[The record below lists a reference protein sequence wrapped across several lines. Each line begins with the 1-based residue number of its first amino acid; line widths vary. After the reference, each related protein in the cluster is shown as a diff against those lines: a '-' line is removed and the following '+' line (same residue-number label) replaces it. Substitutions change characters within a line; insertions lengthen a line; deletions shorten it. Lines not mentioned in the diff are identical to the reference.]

1 VRRALILVAVLGVLA
16 LHLLNQVRSE
26 QYRER
31 LAHGTFSLMADNL
44 QPMNQTER
52 QRALLVWERLL
63 GIPLALKTF
72 NQTDLDLTQRTR
84 VLRGQRWWSRPAR
97 MRRRF
102 TGWSA
107 KRNNWYSRGSQQISE
122 QLARAT
128 IYLLADEL
136 VRVPVAEQPQ
146 RLAQLKQDK
155 GFGFDL
161 RLVTVD
167 EADMDEDQSRRVS
180 EGDTVMAL
188 GKEGDS
194 IRVFAGM
201 VGTPWVLE
209 IGPLYQMNPYP
220 PEWLVLIAALG
231 LTLIGLIVY
240 LLVRQLERR
249 LRGLEAA
256 ATRIARG
263 SLETRVPARGA
274 DSVGRLASA
283 FNGMAEH
290 LQQLLAIQ
298 RELVRAVSHEL
309 RTPVARLR
317 FGLEMIGS
325 ATTPQALEKYC
336 EGMDHDIEDLDRL
349 VDEMLTYARLEQG
362 SPALNFQ
369 RIDLDALVNQ
379 VIEELA
385 PLRADVTVQRGLCLS
400 AADCDDAWVEAEP
413 RYLHR
418 ALQNLVS
425 NAMRHAQSRVTI
437 SYQVGQQRC
446 RVDVEDDGPGVPEIA
461 WEKIFTPFLRL
472 DDSRTRASGGHGLG
486 LSIVRRI
493 IHWHDGRALIGK
505 SQSLGGL
512 FQFELAAQSG
522 EALRAWLSGQSP
534 LRALHIQALEFSGL
548 ETDQAQQLPVL
559 DSELRIQL
567 GAIAPLGGQV
577 CQ

>member
-1 VRRALILVAVLGVLA
+1 MNSIFLRIYGGMCAALILVAVLGVLA

-44 QPMNQTER
+44 QPMDENER
-52 QRALLVWERLL
+52 HRALLLWERLL
-63 GIPLALKTF
+63 GIPLTLQTF
-72 NQTDLDLTQRTR
+72 AQTDLDLSQRTR
-84 VLRGQRWWSRPAR
+84 VQHGQALVEQ
-97 MRRRF
+97 
-102 TGWSA
+102 TGPHAA
-107 KRNNWYSRGSQQISE
+107 KVYRLVSDKEQLVLTGEVQQISE

-136 VRVPVAEQPQ
+136 VRYPVAEQPK
-146 RLAQLKQDK
+146 RLEALKQDK

-161 RLVTVD
+161 QLITVD
-167 EADMDEDQSRRVS
+167 QADMDEDQSRRVS

-188 GKEGDS
+188 GKGGDS

-231 LTLIGLIVY
+231 LSLIGLIVY

-249 LRGLEAA
+249 LRGLESA
-256 ATRIARG
+256 ATRIAKG

-274 DSVGRLASA
+274 DSVGRLAAA

-317 FGLEMIGS
+317 FGLEMIS
-325 ATTPQALEKYC
+325 TASTPQAREKYL
-336 EGMDHDIEDLDRL
+336 EGMDHDIQDLDGL

-369 RIDLDALVNQ
+369 RVDLDALVNQ
-379 VIEELA
+379 VISELA
-385 PLRADVTVQRGLCLS
+385 PLRANVTVQRGQCLS

-425 NAMRHAQSRVTI
+425 NAMRHARSQVSI

-446 RVDVEDDGPGVPEIA
+446 RVDVEDDGPGVPESA

-493 IHWHDGRALIGK
+493 VHWHGGRALIGK
-505 SQSLGGL
+505 SKSLGGAC
-512 FQFELAAQSG
+512 FS
-522 EALRAWLSGQSP
+522 LSWPRNQEKP
-534 LRALHIQALEFSGL
+534 
-548 ETDQAQQLPVL
+548 
-559 DSELRIQL
+559 
-567 GAIAPLGGQV
+567 
-577 CQ
+577 

>member
-1 VRRALILVAVLGVLA
+1 MNSIFLRIYGGMCAAQILVALLGVLA
-16 LHLLNQVRSE
+16 LHLLNEVRSG

-31 LAHGTFSLMADNL
+31 LAHGTFALMGDNL
-44 QPMNQTER
+44 QPMSAIER
-52 QRALLVWERLL
+52 QRALAVWERLL
-63 GIPLALKTF
+63 GIPLELRTL
-72 NQTDLDLTQRTR
+72 TDAQLDLSQRNRLQRGQVLVEQTGPHAAR
-84 VLRGQRWWSRPAR
+84 VLRLVSEQEQLVL
-97 MRRRF
+97 
-102 TGWSA
+102 TGEV
-107 KRNNWYSRGSQQISE
+107 QQISE

-136 VRVPVAEQPQ
+136 VRFPVAEQPQ
-146 RLAQLKQDK
+146 KLADIKQAK
-155 GFGFDL
+155 GFGFDMHL
-161 RLVTVD
+161 MTLD
-167 EADMDEDQSRRVS
+167 QADMDDDQRRRVS

-188 GKEGDS
+188 GKGGDS

-249 LRGLEAA
+249 LRCLEAA
-256 ATRIARG
+256 ATRIAKG

-274 DSVGRLASA
+274 DSVGRLALA

-317 FGLEMIGS
+317 FGLEMIGT
-325 ATTPQALEKYC
+325 ATTPQALEKYR
-336 EGMDHDIEDLDRL
+336 EGMDHDIEDLDKL

-362 SPALNFQ
+362 SPALIVQ
-369 RIDLDALVNQ
+369 RIDLDSLVTQ
-379 VIEELA
+379 VIAELA
-385 PLRADVTVQRGLCLS
+385 PLRAEVTVQRGLCLS
-400 AADCDDAWVEAEP
+400 SADNDGAWVEAEP

-418 ALQNLVS
+418 ALQNLVG
-425 NAMRHAQSRVTI
+425 NAMRHAHSQVTV
-437 SYQVGQQRC
+437 SYQVGQLRC
-446 RVDVEDDGPGVPEIA
+446 RIDVEDDGPGVPEVA
-461 WEKIFTPFLRL
+461 WERIFTPFLRL

-493 IHWHDGRALIGK
+493 IHWHDGRAIIGK
-505 SQSLGGL
+505 SKSLGGAC
-512 FQFELAAQSG
+512 FS
-522 EALRAWLSGQSP
+522 LSWPRNQE
-534 LRALHIQALEFSGL
+534 R
-548 ETDQAQQLPVL
+548 
-559 DSELRIQL
+559 R
-567 GAIAPLGGQV
+567 
-577 CQ
+577 

>member
-1 VRRALILVAVLGVLA
+1 MCAALILLARLGVLP

-44 QPMNQTER
+44 QPMNETER
-52 QRALLVWERLL
+52 HRALLVWERLL
-63 GIPLALKTF
+63 GIPLALQTF
-72 NQTDLDLTQRTR
+72 AQTDLDLTQRTR
-84 VLRGQRWWSRPAR
+84 VLRGHALVEQ
-97 MRRRF
+97 
-102 TGWSA
+102 TGPHSA
-107 KRNNWYSRGSQQISE
+107 KVYRLVSDKEQLVLTGEVQQISE

-136 VRVPVAEQPQ
+136 VRYPVAEQPK
-146 RLAQLKQDK
+146 RLAQLKEDK

-161 RLVTVD
+161 RLVTVE

-188 GKEGDS
+188 GKGGDS

-220 PEWLVLIAALG
+220 PQWLILIALIS

-249 LRGLEAA
+249 LKGLEAA
-256 ATRIARG
+256 ATRIAKG
-263 SLETRVPARGA
+263 NLEVRVPARGA
-274 DSVGRLASA
+274 DSVGRLAAA

-317 FGLEMIGS
+317 FGLEMIGAAAS
-325 ATTPQALEKYC
+325 PEARRKYM
-336 EGMDHDIEDLDRL
+336 EGMDSDIQDLDGL

-362 SPALNFQ
+362 APELNFQ
-369 RIDLDALVNQ
+369 RVDLSALLDQ
-379 VIEELA
+379 VIGELS
-385 PLRADVTVQRGLCLS
+385 PLRPQVNVARGICLS
-400 AADCDDAWVEAEP
+400 SAHWDDAWVDAEP

-418 ALQNLVS
+418 AVQNLVS
-425 NAMRHAQSRVTI
+425 NAMRHAQGQVLI
-437 SYQVGQQRC
+437 SYQVGQVRC
-446 RVDVEDDGPGVPEIA
+446 RIDVEDDGPGVPESA
-461 WEKIFTPFLRL
+461 WERIFTPFLRL

-486 LSIVRRI
+486 LSIVRRVI
-493 IHWHDGRALIGK
+493 YWHGGRALISK
-505 SQSLGGL
+505 SNNLGGAC
-512 FQFELAAQSG
+512 FS
-522 EALRAWLSGQSP
+522 LSWP
-534 LRALHIQALEFSGL
+534 R
-548 ETDQAQQLPVL
+548 DQEKA
-559 DSELRIQL
+559 
-567 GAIAPLGGQV
+567 
-577 CQ
+577 